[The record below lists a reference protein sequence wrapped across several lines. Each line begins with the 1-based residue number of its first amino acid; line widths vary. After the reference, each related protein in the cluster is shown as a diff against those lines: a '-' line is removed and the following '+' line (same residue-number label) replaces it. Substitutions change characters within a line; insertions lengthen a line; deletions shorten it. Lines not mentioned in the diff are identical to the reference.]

1 MKKVTL
7 FLLVAIFCL
16 GLVGCSK
23 DSDVEAFITEN
34 NAVMKDITSKI
45 DANPSAA
52 GVDEAQKSF
61 DAKKASLKAKWD
73 AIKTARDAQISAETQ
88 KKLTDSMA
96 QNNKD
101 LTDVSTKHAMKLAQD
116 REAFPKFQKLMQEY
130 ANTFK

>member
-7 FLLVAIFCL
+7 FLLLAIFCL

-23 DSDVEAFITEN
+23 DSEVEAFITEN

-61 DAKKASLKAKWD
+61 DAKKANLKAKWD
-73 AIKTARDAQISAETQ
+73 AVKTARDAQISAETQ